1 MATQIR
7 VVLSSEVKPIAD
19 EIKQV
24 TCCGS
29 TSEVISLILSRYGRH
44 FINWW
49 LTNPHQAESVSSGNL
64 LNDFAIPQPDVDL
77 SSPIEL

>member
-1 MATQIR
+1 MATQTR
-7 VVLSSEVKPIAD
+7 VVLSPEVKPIAD

-29 TSEVISLILSRYGRH
+29 TSEVVSLLLSRYGRH
-44 FINWW
+44 FIEWW
-49 LTNPHQAESVSSGNL
+49 LTNPHQTGLATVAVSS
-64 LNDFAIPQPDVDL
+64 NDFAIPQPDVDL

>member
-7 VVLSSEVKPIAD
+7 VVLSPEVKPIAD

-29 TSEVISLILSRYGRH
+29 TSEVVSLLLSRYGRH
-44 FINWW
+44 FIEWW
-49 LTNPHQAESVSSGNL
+49 LTNPHQNGLAAV
-64 LNDFAIPQPDVDL
+64 AIPSEDFPISQPDIDL